1 MNGSPDLKENAA
13 HGLGEVIKLTSADA
27 LKPSVVHITGPLIR
41 ILGDRFGANVKTAV
55 LDTLAGLLNKAGVLL
70 KPFFPQLQ
78 TTFVKAL
85 NDPNRTVRLKA
96 GMALSYLIDI
106 HTRPDPLF
114 NELSNGIK
122 NADEASVRETYL
134 QVNLIQSYEQIY
146 KKYPPRTHWSKI
158 R

>member
-1 MNGSPDLKENAA
+1 MFLIFFRESILNGSPDLKEAAA
-13 HGLGEVIKLTSADA
+13 HGLGEVIKLTSPEA

-55 LDTLAGLLNKAGVLL
+55 LDTLACLLDKAGVLL

-96 GMALSYLIDI
+96 GLALSYLIDI
-106 HTRPDPLF
+106 HMRPDPLF
-114 NELSNGIK
+114 NELANGIK
-122 NADEASVRETYL
+122 NADEAAVRDTYL
-134 QVNLIQSYEQIY
+134 QVNF
-146 KKYPPRTHWSKI
+146 
-158 R
+158 